1 MTSQAIGIRST
12 RSDRDLV
19 IASAHFRKRA
29 HDNPIDHRLAPVGE
43 SRHMRFRDLEQ
54 PVIETDSESVDIDWS
69 IVFAEIAPEDLECCT
84 SKR

>member
-1 MTSQAIGIRST
+1 
-12 RSDRDLV
+12 
-19 IASAHFRKRA
+19 
-29 HDNPIDHRLAPVGE
+29 
-43 SRHMRFRDLEQ
+43 MRFRDLEQ